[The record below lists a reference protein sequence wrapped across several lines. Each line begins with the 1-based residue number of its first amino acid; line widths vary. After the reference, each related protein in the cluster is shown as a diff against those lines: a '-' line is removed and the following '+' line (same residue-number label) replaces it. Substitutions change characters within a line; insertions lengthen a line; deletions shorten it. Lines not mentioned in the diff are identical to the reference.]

1 MKNWTYKNFT
11 IHEFN
16 ELSSTNSQAFGLANS
31 RQLSEN
37 EIILAHSQ
45 TQGRGRQDR
54 NWISPSGNLYFSLVL
69 RPKISAAKISQIS
82 FIAITAL
89 RNSIAKIAKNSVLA
103 KWPNDLLIDEKKV
116 AGLLLES
123 KISGENCEFIVLG
136 IGLNIESNPDNVIFP
151 AGNLKDFG
159 ITISIELALQNFLD
173 EFEKLYQNWRD
184 FGFKGIRK
192 LWLENAYKLGEKIAV
207 KLDEEKIA
215 GIFEDLD
222 EDGNLVLKTGE
233 KILKIFAA
241 DVA

>member
-31 RQLSEN
+31 RQISEN
-37 EIILAHSQ
+37 EIILARSQ
-45 TQGRGRQDR
+45 TQGRGRKDR
-54 NWISPSGNLYFSLVL
+54 TWISPSENLYFSLVL

-89 RNSIAKIAKNSVLA
+89 RNSIAKIANNSVLA

-123 KISGENCEFIVLG
+123 KISGENCEFVVLG
-136 IGLNIESNPDNVIFP
+136 IGLNIESNPDNVIFL

-173 EFEKLYQNWRD
+173 EFEKLYQNWHD

-192 LWLENAYKLGEKIAV
+192 LWLENAYKLGEKITV
-207 KLDEEKIA
+207 KLDEEKIE

-222 EDGNLVLKTGE
+222 EEGNLLLKTGE
-233 KILKIFAA
+233 KVLKISAA